1 MMSRDLKF
9 LLFST
14 VVIVLV
20 IAVLPQSFA
29 HAQDCVDDNKKP
41 IECPTK
47 ELPKDPPPQDPGNP
61 PPQNNPNNNN
71 QNSANTV
78 IPATATFT
86 PTSTD
91 TPKPTETKIPTATAT
106 KPVVCNC
113 TNANPVPGGQP
124 DSSNPPILPAPDP
137 APFSAWLTGLAGIL
151 IGLVLGALGGPAI
164 FGGRTQ
170 PTARP
175 DPAPMGGGGS
185 AFGNNASGYP
195 VKWEAPVDSAAT
207 GAEKQVFGDDES
219 TRFVKL
225 DGRAPSTRQ
234 VTEVHVRGYDPGHQK
249 EIVGS
254 ATASSDL
261 GGSSFHKDVG
271 ENLKQDNPASILD
284 NTSQSDMGSGG
295 EHMKKLDDHD

>member
-1 MMSRDLKF
+1 MKSRDLKF
-9 LLFST
+9 LLLS
-14 VVIVLV
+14 VVISLIV
-20 IAVLPQSFA
+20 IAAFPQSRA
-29 HAQDCVDDNKKP
+29 HAQDCVDEDKNP
-41 IECPTK
+41 IKCPTK
-47 ELPKDPPPQDPGNP
+47 EPPKDPPPQDPGNP

-71 QNSANTV
+71 QNSANT
-78 IPATATFT
+78 IILATATFT
-86 PTSTD
+86 PTSTF

-113 TNANPVPGGQP
+113 TNANPVTGGQAE
-124 DSSNPPILPAPDP
+124 SSNPPAVPVPDP
-137 APFSAWLTGLAGIL
+137 APFSPWLTGLAGIL

-170 PTARP
+170 PIPRP

-185 AFGNNASGYP
+185 SFGNNVSAYP
-195 VKWEAPVDSAAT
+195 VKWEAPGDSAAT
-207 GAEKQVFGDDES
+207 GAEKQDFGDDES

-225 DGRAPSTRQ
+225 DGQAPSTRQ
-234 VTEVHVRGYDPGHQK
+234 VSEVHVRGYDPGHQK

-261 GGSSFHKDVG
+261 GGSSFHKGVG
-271 ENLKQDNPASILD
+271 EHLKQDDPASILD